1 MDRALGPRVDPKFR
15 SAKSDLALRE
25 KKKLTRRFDSR
36 NRPRRFPAPRSRVLT
51 VRFATGGPLAPPGRA
66 SSTQKAG
73 KRTVL
78 LSQPTTRRFGTRS
91 FQERATSMNLATHG
105 LRAAVGLPPRVMRRA
120 GGNTPRR
127 ALAVR
132 AEITR
137 IPAPDGSVERRGV
150 TFKTPVP
157 FDAAAAKTGIMH
169 VGVGGFHRS
178 HQLVRVPRNSPRA
191 HPARRARP
199 VAFTVPE
206 TSHSARTA
214 TRDVA
219 KNSQRSRDRRAR
231 TRREARGASRREPR
245 DVLREPRRPA
255 VPRGAAM
262 RPRARTAR
270 AARRHR
276 IGRIRPFP
284 VRERRGEVPVG
295 LGVEA
300 TVSAGCRGHF
310 SR

>member
-1 MDRALGPRVDPKFR
+1 M
-15 SAKSDLALRE
+15 
-25 KKKLTRRFDSR
+25 
-36 NRPRRFPAPRSRVLT
+36 
-51 VRFATGGPLAPPGRA
+51 
-66 SSTQKAG
+66 
-73 KRTVL
+73 L
-78 LSQPTTRRFGTRS
+78 LSQPTTHRFGTRS

-206 TSHSARTA
+206 TSHSARKPRPEMSRKTPKGRA
-214 TRDVA
+214 TDARG
-219 KNSQRSRDRRAR
+219 RAA
-231 TRREARGASRREPR
+231 RREARRAESRVTFCVSHGDRLCLAVPRCGPARAPPAPRAATESDGFGRSQSENVEAKFPSDSVSRRR
-245 DVLREPRRPA
+245 FRPA
-255 VPRGAAM
+255 VADTFRDKKKTDARDETRRRL
-262 RPRARTAR
+262 RPRR
-270 AARRHR
+270 
-276 IGRIRPFP
+276 
-284 VRERRGEVPVG
+284 
-295 LGVEA
+295 
-300 TVSAGCRGHF
+300 
-310 SR
+310 

>member
-1 MDRALGPRVDPKFR
+1 MPSGDAFV
-15 SAKSDLALRE
+15 
-25 KKKLTRRFDSR
+25 T
-36 NRPRRFPAPRSRVLT
+36 
-51 VRFATGGPLAPPGRA
+51 
-66 SSTQKAG
+66 
-73 KRTVL
+73 
-78 LSQPTTRRFGTRS
+78 PTTRRFGTRS

-157 FDAAAAKTGIMH
+157 FDASAAKTGIMH

-206 TSHSARTA
+206 TSHSARKPRPEMSRKTPKGRA
-214 TRDVA
+214 TDARG
-219 KNSQRSRDRRAR
+219 RAA
-231 TRREARGASRREPR
+231 RREARRAESRVTFCVSHGDRLCIAVPR
-245 DVLREPRRPA
+245 CGPARAPPAPRAATESDGFGRSQSENVEAKFPSDSVRRFRPA
-255 VPRGAAM
+255 VADTFRDKKTRRRL
-262 RPRARTAR
+262 RPRR
-270 AARRHR
+270 
-276 IGRIRPFP
+276 
-284 VRERRGEVPVG
+284 
-295 LGVEA
+295 
-300 TVSAGCRGHF
+300 
-310 SR
+310 

>member
-1 MDRALGPRVDPKFR
+1 
-15 SAKSDLALRE
+15 
-25 KKKLTRRFDSR
+25 
-36 NRPRRFPAPRSRVLT
+36 
-51 VRFATGGPLAPPGRA
+51 
-66 SSTQKAG
+66 
-73 KRTVL
+73 
-78 LSQPTTRRFGTRS
+78 
-91 FQERATSMNLATHG
+91 
-105 LRAAVGLPPRVMRRA
+105 MRRA

-206 TSHSARTA
+206 TSHSARKPRPEMSRKTPKGRA
-214 TRDVA
+214 TDARG
-219 KNSQRSRDRRAR
+219 RA
-231 TRREARGASRREPR
+231 TRREARRAESRVTFCVSHGDRLCLAVPRCGPARAPPAPRAATELDGFGRSQSENVEAKFPSDSVSRRR
-245 DVLREPRRPA
+245 FRPA
-255 VPRGAAM
+255 VADTFRDKKKTDARDETRRRL
-262 RPRARTAR
+262 RPRR
-270 AARRHR
+270 
-276 IGRIRPFP
+276 
-284 VRERRGEVPVG
+284 
-295 LGVEA
+295 
-300 TVSAGCRGHF
+300 
-310 SR
+310 

>member
-1 MDRALGPRVDPKFR
+1 MDRALGPRVDRKFR

-25 KKKLTRRFDSR
+25 KKKLHRRFDSR

-51 VRFATGGPLAPPGRA
+51 VRFATGGRPGSA

-73 KRTVL
+73 KRTVP
-78 LSQPTTRRFGTRS
+78 SGDAFVTPTTRRFGTRS

-206 TSHSARTA
+206 TSHSARKPRPEMSRKTPKGRA
-214 TRDVA
+214 TD
-219 KNSQRSRDRRAR
+219 
-231 TRREARGASRREPR
+231 ARGRAARLCPAVPGCGPARAPPAPRAATESDGFGRSQSENVEATFPSDSVSRRR
-245 DVLREPRRPA
+245 FRPA
-255 VPRGAAM
+255 VADTFRDKK
-262 RPRARTAR
+262 
-270 AARRHR
+270 
-276 IGRIRPFP
+276 
-284 VRERRGEVPVG
+284 
-295 LGVEA
+295 
-300 TVSAGCRGHF
+300 
-310 SR
+310 